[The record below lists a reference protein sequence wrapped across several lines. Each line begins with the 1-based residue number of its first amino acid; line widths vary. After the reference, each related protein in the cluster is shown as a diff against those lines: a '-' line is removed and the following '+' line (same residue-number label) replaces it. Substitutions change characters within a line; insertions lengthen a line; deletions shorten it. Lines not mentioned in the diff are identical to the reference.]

1 MKKIYIL
8 LFIFIALFCLPLVYV
23 FFIGFAKPDFLELAR
38 TTFMSFSLALFAT
51 FLSFFFALP
60 SAFAY
65 VYHKSKFVNF
75 TILLLCIL
83 PPFLLS
89 LLFSNLFFHLGV
101 GESFFS
107 LSFAHMLSI
116 LPYSFIFMVLG
127 LNFVPKQATYF
138 AKLYASN
145 FLKGYWLFYFPFMKP
160 AILVAFLL
168 GVSISLSQYILTL
181 MLAKPGFTTLI
192 LQMTPYVQSG
202 DVQSAAT
209 YGIVF
214 LLNTLLA
221 LYLFFRLKN
230 ALSTN

>member
-8 LFIFIALFCLPLVYV
+8 FIVFIALFCLPLVYI
-23 FFIGFAKPDFLELAR
+23 FFIGFAKLDFFELAR

-51 FLSFFFALP
+51 CLSFVFALP

-65 VYHKSKFVNF
+65 VYHKSKFVYF

-89 LLFSNLFFHLGV
+89 LLFSNLFFHIGIS
-101 GESFFS
+101 ESFFS

-116 LPYSFIFMVLG
+116 FPYSFIFMVLG

-145 FLKGYWLFYFPFMKP
+145 FFKGYWLFYFPFMKP

-192 LQMTPYVQSG
+192 LRMTPYVQNG

-221 LYLFFRLKN
+221 LYLFLRLKN

>member
-1 MKKIYIL
+1 M
-8 LFIFIALFCLPLVYV
+8 F
-23 FFIGFAKPDFLELAR
+23 
-38 TTFMSFSLALFAT
+38 
-51 FLSFFFALP
+51 
-60 SAFAY
+60 
-65 VYHKSKFVNF
+65 
-75 TILLLCIL
+75 
-83 PPFLLS
+83 
-89 LLFSNLFFHLGV
+89 
-101 GESFFS
+101 
-107 LSFAHMLSI
+107 SI

-138 AKLYASN
+138 AKLYTSN

-160 AILVAFLL
+160 VILVAFLL

-192 LQMTPYVQSG
+192 LRVTPYVQSG
-202 DVQSAAT
+202 DVKSAAT